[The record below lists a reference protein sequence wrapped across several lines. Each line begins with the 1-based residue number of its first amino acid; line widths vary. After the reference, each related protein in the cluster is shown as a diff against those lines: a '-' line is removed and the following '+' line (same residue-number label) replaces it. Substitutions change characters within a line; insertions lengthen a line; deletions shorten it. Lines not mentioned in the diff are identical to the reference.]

1 MNINELFPSKYAQP
15 EDLKGQTVRT
25 TLNTVTLVSTRNP
38 GRKMPELT
46 CIGAR
51 RPIILQQSLANDI
64 AKIHGPETDDWKGK
78 KIMLYA
84 EPFKDHQRFRARA
97 VKPHEMP
104 GYVAP
109 ANHRPVSAFTPNQTP
124 DELEAEQL
132 ASDARRANIEAA
144 GLTEAVKI
152 AKAKGAQVA

>member
-15 EDLKGQTVRT
+15 EDLKGRTVLGT
-25 TLNTVTLVSTRNP
+25 INTVNLVSTHNP
-38 GRKMPELT
+38 SVKMPVITFLS
-46 CIGAR
+46 AKK
-51 RPIILQQSLANDI
+51 PIILKQTLANDI
-64 AKIHGPETDDWKGK
+64 AKIHGPETDNWKAQ
-78 KIMLYA
+78 KIMLYT
-84 EPFKDHQRFRARA
+84 ETIKGRLLFRAREI
-97 VKPHEMP
+97 KPHEMP

-152 AKAKGAQVA
+152 AKAKGAKVA